1 MANQSQSKRTKPSQP
16 KWLLWATLAVM
27 LLAAS
32 GSYLIFRSQTRGI
45 EPIQT
50 PTITLAPLPPE
61 VSIDQ
66 ALGLY
71 QQGAVILD
79 VRTLAEWNVYRITN
93 SISIPL
99 AELDSRFG
107 ELPVGKNIV
116 VVCFSPEQ
124 CIRGRDILIA
134 AGLQTVTAMTQSIE
148 GWVLKGYPF
157 EGTFAN

>member
-1 MANQSQSKRTKPSQP
+1 MPNQNKAKRSKPSQP
-16 KWLLWATLAVM
+16 KWLLWASIVVI

-32 GSYLIFRSQTRGI
+32 AGYLIFRSQTRAS
-45 EPIQT
+45 EPILT

-71 QQGAVILD
+71 LQGAVILD
-79 VRTLAEWNVYRITN
+79 VRSLPEWNIYHITN

-116 VVCFSPEQ
+116 VVCYSPEQ

-157 EGTFAN
+157 EGTFAY